1 MNPFLALRISALNP
15 FHRTAS
21 LFFLHA
27 HVTMVIR
34 FNLITTLTTKKLI
47 VHNQILTI
55 LQFMRAHLTLETKL
69 TNILIIHF

>member
-21 LFFLHA
+21 LFFLHTN
-27 HVTMVIR
+27 VTMVIR

-55 LQFMRAHLTLETKL
+55 FQFMRAHLTLETKL